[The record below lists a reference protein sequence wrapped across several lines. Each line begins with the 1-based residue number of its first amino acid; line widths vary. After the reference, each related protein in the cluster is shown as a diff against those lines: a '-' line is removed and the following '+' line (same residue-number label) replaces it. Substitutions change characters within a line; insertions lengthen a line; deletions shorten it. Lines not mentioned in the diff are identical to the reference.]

1 VEHPVPMAAAI
12 EVLLVTSVT
21 NAKTEAA
28 NTSIKNIKRTARGLN
43 QHRPPCSTA
52 HSLFAEAPA

>member
-1 VEHPVPMAAAI
+1 VPMAAAI